1 MKNVFKFLKTLII
14 IIGVVLLGIAIV
26 VSSVFFGKVLRWLL
40 YVICFIIDIFN
51 PGEQPIIEW
60 IYAHDMLML
69 VICSIL
75 AGIYIV
81 SYVLEEN
88 TSMKIN
94 YSRTSGPG
102 TNTISDIEVSKNLTF
117 VDASGA
123 YRRWGEDFIDCQGN
137 WCQWGS
143 GFYDYDENYI
153 YWGNT
158 YKDSS
163 GAYRRWGEDFVD
175 GDGNWV
181 HL

>member
-102 TNTISDIEVSKNLTF
+102 TNTISDIEVSENLTF

-123 YRRWGEDFIDCQGN
+123 YSSMGR
-137 WCQWGS
+137 
-143 GFYDYDENYI
+143 GFYRL
-153 YWGNT
+153 
-158 YKDSS
+158 S
-163 GAYRRWGEDFVD
+163 GKLVPMGKWI
-175 GDGNWV
+175 
-181 HL
+181 L

>member
-1 MKNVFKFLKTLII
+1 MKNIFKFLKTLII

-40 YVICFIIDIFN
+40 YIICFIIDIFN

-102 TNTISDIEVSKNLTF
+102 TNTISDIEVSEKFNLCRCF
-117 VDASGA
+117 RSISSMG
-123 YRRWGEDFIDCQGN
+123 R
-137 WCQWGS
+137 
-143 GFYDYDENYI
+143 GFYRL
-153 YWGNT
+153 
-158 YKDSS
+158 S
-163 GAYRRWGEDFVD
+163 GKLVPMGKWI
-175 GDGNWV
+175 
-181 HL
+181 L